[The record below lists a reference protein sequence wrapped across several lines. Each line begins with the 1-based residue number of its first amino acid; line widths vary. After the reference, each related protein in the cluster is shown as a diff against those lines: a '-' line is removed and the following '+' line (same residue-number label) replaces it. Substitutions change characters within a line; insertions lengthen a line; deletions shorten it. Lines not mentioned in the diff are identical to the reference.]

1 MKHHIEKVGAE
12 PTAQAKPF
20 ADRQSVIDG
29 LPSNYLYYEWTSLK
43 IRPYVVN
50 DLITMAKFHRT
61 AKSDKHAAMATLI
74 SLVDSTI
81 DRSVYE
87 LTLGDFEYLLYWL
100 RLNSYTKTPLTVTWT
115 CPACRDRLL
124 TSLRKND
131 PKVELTDK
139 QKSELRQVQRLMK
152 TDLEIQELETRYEL
166 PDGFGIARMADYL
179 PYLKEV
185 EQNPDSEEVARAAMY
200 LSGGTYAERLN
211 RIMLSMDDFEVARG
225 LNILL
230 SSHGV
235 TNRAVVVCG
244 KGECGKKY
252 PTELDND
259 PYTFL
264 L

>member
-1 MKHHIEKVGAE
+1 MKHRIEKIGA
-12 PTAQAKPF
+12 PQVSAKPF
-20 ADRQSVIDG
+20 SDRQSLIDG
-29 LPSNYLYYEWTSLK
+29 LPSNYLYYTWSGLR

-50 DLITMAKFHRT
+50 DLITMAKFHRM
-61 AKSDKHAAMATLI
+61 AKTDKIGAMEVLI

-81 DRSVYE
+81 SEDVNE

-124 TSLRKND
+124 SKMRKTD
-131 PKVELTDK
+131 PKAELSAK
-139 QKSELRQVQRLMK
+139 QEAELRQVQRLMK
-152 TDLEIQELETRYEL
+152 TDIEIQELTTKYDL
-166 PDGFGIARMADYL
+166 PEGFGIARMADYL
-179 PYLKEV
+179 PYLKVV
-185 EQNPDSEEVARAAMY
+185 EDNPDAEEVARAAMY
-200 LSGGTYAERLN
+200 LSGGTYEERMDRLLN
-211 RIMLSMDDFEVARG
+211 SMEDFEVARG

-230 SSHGV
+230 SSHGA

-252 PTELDND
+252 PTDLDND